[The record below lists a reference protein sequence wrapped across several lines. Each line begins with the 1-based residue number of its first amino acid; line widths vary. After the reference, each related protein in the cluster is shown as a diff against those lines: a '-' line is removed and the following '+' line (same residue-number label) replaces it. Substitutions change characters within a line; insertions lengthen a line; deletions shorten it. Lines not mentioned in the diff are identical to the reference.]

1 MMTPRNSVTGAFPSD
16 SVKDP
21 STLQPGQKVVFR
33 RGSQLQSP
41 TLQGFFKRES
51 KALGAVQIMIGL
63 FHFGLGGIL
72 LMVPMDTYAAICVAV
87 WYPFWGG
94 IIYLTSGSF
103 LVTAEKTSRS
113 CLVNTR
119 LGMNAISLFSS
130 ISGMIL
136 LIMDIFNLT
145 VSHFLKLQN
154 LNLGQM
160 ESHVNIY
167 SCEQNGPSK
176 QSTSLDMKPY
186 CLTVKSLFLGILAL
200 MLIFTVLQNFLVAC
214 IAENEW
220 KTLCSGTQ
228 TSVLLLSAQERKE
241 QLVQLTVVPSQP
253 KDEEKMETLPAQDEE
268 KEANFPDPPQES
280 SPPVDDSGSP

>member
-51 KALGAVQIMIGL
+51 KALG
-63 FHFGLGGIL
+63 
-72 LMVPMDTYAAICVAV
+72 
-87 WYPFWGG
+87 
-94 IIYLTSGSF
+94 YLTSGSF